1 MSRRGTP
8 GVGDDLTGAQ
18 IRAART
24 HQGLSLRSL
33 ARAIHVSPATVSQ
46 IELGRTGLSLARLHQ
61 IAAAIGVTAQEI
73 LDLDPT
79 GATGSAPE
87 SSGGDMR
94 IVRPGRQAPEPGP
107 GCGWRSYGPLPF
119 DVVLAAALDEFVH
132 IGYHGATVRE
142 IAARAGLSVPGIYH
156 YYTSKQQMLMTI
168 LEYTMTDLLERATA
182 ARRDG
187 ADPVERFS
195 LQVEHLVLFHT
206 HRAELGFVGAAE
218 KRSLDPDNSRRIA
231 ALRTRQQRFVDEE
244 VAEAVELGL
253 FRSDGAHERA
263 RSIVTMCT
271 ALPTWW
277 RPEGRYSPE
286 EIAEQ
291 YVSIA
296 RDLMLRSTTD
306 SA

>member
-1 MSRRGTP
+1 MSRQGRP
-8 GVGDDLTGAQ
+8 SDDLTGAQ
-18 IRAART
+18 IRVART
-24 HQGLSLRSL
+24 HRGLSLRGL

-61 IAAAIGVTAQEI
+61 IAAAIGVSVPEI
-73 LDLDPT
+73 LDTDPT
-79 GATGSAPE
+79 GATGPSAC
-87 SSGGDMR
+87 GTR
-94 IVRPGRQAPEPGP
+94 IVRPGPEDPGP
-107 GCGWRSYGPLPF
+107 GSDWRSYGPLPF
-119 DVVLAAALDEFVH
+119 DVVLRAALEEFVH
-132 IGYHGATVRE
+132 VGFHGATVRG

-156 YYTSKQQMLMTI
+156 YHAGKQQMLMTI
-168 LEYTMTDLLERATA
+168 LEYAMTDLLERATA

-187 ADPVERFS
+187 ADPVERFG

-218 KRSLDPDNSRRIA
+218 KRSLDPDNSRTIA

-244 VAEAVELGL
+244 VADAVELGL
-253 FRSDGAHERA
+253 FRSEDAHERA

-277 RPEGRYSPE
+277 RPDGRYSPE

-296 RDLMLRSTTD
+296 RDLMLTSRRRCV
-306 SA
+306 

>member
-1 MSRRGTP
+1 MSRTEP
-8 GVGDDLTGAQ
+8 GVTEDVTGAR

-61 IAAAIGVTAQEI
+61 IAAAIGVSVQEI
-73 LDLDPT
+73 LDVDPVAANGREPSGDGTPAIGHGAGST
-79 GATGSAPE
+79 G
-87 SSGGDMR
+87 
-94 IVRPGRQAPEPGP
+94 QGP
-107 GCGWRSYGPLPF
+107 GVNWRSYGPLPF
-119 DVVLAAALDEFVH
+119 DVVLGAALEEFVH
-132 IGYHGATVRE
+132 TGYHGATVRG
-142 IAARAGLSVPGIYH
+142 IASRAGLSVPGIYH
-156 YYTSKQQMLMTI
+156 YYAGKQQMLMAI
-168 LEYTMTDLLERATA
+168 LEYTMTDLLERAEA
-182 ARRDG
+182 ARREG
-187 ADPVERFS
+187 SEPVERFS

-218 KRSLDPDNSRRIA
+218 KRSLDPANARRIA
-231 ALRTRQQRFVDEE
+231 ALRTRQQRVVDDE
-244 VAEAVELGL
+244 VRAAVELGR
-253 FRSDGAHERA
+253 FRSDSAHERA

-296 RDLMLRSTTD
+296 RDLMLGPGRPCV
-306 SA
+306 